1 MVESRV
7 GKSLSCQATVVCN
20 AREPLRMMEMPSGP
34 WKKGRV
40 DFAGPFPIK
49 EMALVFWDQ
58 YARYPVVEFVTTTSA
73 DSVIPLFTRV
83 FNRHVIPEEIESDN
97 GPPFNGSKFS
107 NFAREQGLRRRKVT
121 PAWAEERFIQ
131 TLKKSAKIARQ
142 SQNRPQTS
150 FRFGRELHRNLPE
163 RMVRKEGVSSDPI
176 GQRDTSKKKQMKTYV
191 NEREMPGNAWL
202 GLGITSFWNRTE
214 LMRWLQRM
222 IPDLTQL

>member
-97 GPPFNGSKFS
+97 GPPFDGSKFS
-107 NFAREQGLRRRKVT
+107 NLHGNRDWDIERSFLPGLRNVLFKRWRRAQKSLDSDKTDPKQAFGLEESYIGIYPKGWFIKREFRVT
-121 PAWAEERFIQ
+121 RLVRGTRQ
-131 TLKKSAKIARQ
+131 RKSRWKL
-142 SQNRPQTS
+142 TWT
-150 FRFGRELHRNLPE
+150 
-163 RMVRKEGVSSDPI
+163 KE
-176 GQRDTSKKKQMKTYV
+176 KC
-191 NEREMPGNAWL
+191 PGML
-202 GLGITSFWNRTE
+202 
-214 LMRWLQRM
+214 
-222 IPDLTQL
+222 D

>member
-1 MVESRV
+1 MLRTKQLLRAHVLFSGIDAMVDSRV
-7 GKSLSCQATVVCN
+7 GKCLSCQATVVCN

-73 DSVIPLFTRV
+73 DSVIPLFTSV
-83 FNRHVIPEEIESDN
+83 FNTHVIPEEIESDN

-107 NFAREQGLRRRKVT
+107 NFAREQGLRHRKVT

-131 TLKKSAKIARQ
+131 TLKKSPKIARQ
-142 SQNRPQTS
+142 
-150 FRFGRELHRNLPE
+150 
-163 RMVRKEGVSSDPI
+163 
-176 GQRDTSKKKQMKTYV
+176 
-191 NEREMPGNAWL
+191 
-202 GLGITSFWNRTE
+202 
-214 LMRWLQRM
+214 
-222 IPDLTQL
+222 